1 MNFKNTLRCKI
12 DNKLTL
18 LSEDNKKELSIL
30 ITNRII
36 SSSEWKESNKVFLF
50 ISFRNEVITDSI
62 IEHGRIDKKKIY
74 APLIS
79 KKNMEFFRIDNI
91 GRQQLIRNSYGILE
105 PPKGLSPIIPD
116 KDSIML
122 IPGVAFNKK
131 GDRLGRGGGFYDRY
145 LSKHRGFTKIAIGFF
160 NQITQ
165 NIPTES
171 WDIPMDIVITD
182 KDFIYTG
189 VENGSN

>member
-105 PPKGLSPIIPD
+105 PPTTQPLGEPTKSSIIVTPGL
-116 KDSIML
+116 
-122 IPGVAFNKK
+122 GFTTK
-131 GDRLGRGGGFYDRY
+131 GDRLGRGRGYYDKY
-145 LSKHRGFTKIAIGFF
+145 LASYSEAITVGVAF
-160 NQITQ
+160 NIQLYPE
-165 NIPTES
+165 IPTDS
-171 WDIPMDIVITD
+171 WDRQLDYIVT
-182 KDFIYTG
+182 
-189 VENGSN
+189 EERLWQ